1 MSAELADL
9 RTAQHH
15 SNIYFGERENVLEEE
30 KEFVRDELL
39 DRLRG
44 DVMLLKAGVSCRA
57 AKLFLRAVKY
67 GAWTRDA
74 REL

>member
-1 MSAELADL
+1 M
-9 RTAQHH
+9 
-15 SNIYFGERENVLEEE
+15 LEEE